1 MADKAVLRAV
11 MEMLAD
17 QLRQRHQSGASGT
30 DEINSM
36 VAQLFGRTETGE
48 RILAELA
55 EHPADP
61 ARRSAAFEFLGEA
74 LSADPQAAAAIEE
87 AVLAFLDTPPDDP
100 WTSPSDELTE
110 AKRRR
115 LLLESM
121 EFARPRPMA
130 AASAFV
136 QFFANFWPSP
146 QRDIRKIE
154 YIEIES
160 ADPAAWAILCDDGSS
175 LIVIQSRV
183 VEWLLFQAQLAWLAG
198 AGAERTGCPSTK
210 AGKIKLQA
218 IYMALVRARR
228 IDWRFGRFPGSLAVL
243 MDGGDDYNTAMN
255 EDFYTDSYL
264 FILSHEIAHCV
275 LGHANEQRSLFG
287 WSRPVAVTAR
297 ADPSEHEADRLAGE
311 VLSQFA
317 HGRADHRG
325 SSPDYEYYSAWLGAI
340 SAVAAISF
348 WESGMF
354 IRLSG
359 SHPPAAERLI
369 RLKASFAERWRHA
382 RRLRIAGL
390 DMLAAVSGLNAVI
403 DGATRPEPLPESA
416 WLAALSMPCLR
427 DDERLRLYV
436 AKTLDQVA
444 WGGQSL
450 EKVASSV
457 DIPVLSASASR
468 AEVAAYL
475 SRLGVTQERQ
485 ERLFDYGQ
493 PLMYSTAV
501 DLVSSAP
508 AFSSMESAAVQRS
521 TAYSIVMQNIDV
533 FSGSKP

>member
-1 MADKAVLRAV
+1 MADKGVLRAV
-11 MEMLAD
+11 IEIAVD
-17 QLRQRHQSGASGT
+17 RLRQRPQSGTSDI
-30 DEINSM
+30 DEIYSM
-36 VAQLFGRTETGE
+36 VAQLFGRSEAGE

-55 EHPADP
+55 EHAADP
-61 ARRSAAFEFLGEA
+61 ARRSAAIQFLGEA
-74 LSADPQAAAAIEE
+74 LSADPQAAAAIE
-87 AVLAFLDTPPDDP
+87 AAILAYLDTPPDDP
-100 WTSPSDELTE
+100 WTRPSDELTE

-121 EFARPRPMA
+121 EFSRPRPMA

-243 MDGGDDYNTAMN
+243 MDSGDYDAAMN

-275 LGHANEQRSLFG
+275 LGHANETRSLFG
-287 WSRPVAVTAR
+287 WSQPVAVTAR

-317 HGRADHRG
+317 RGRADHRG
-325 SSPDYEYYSAWLGAI
+325 SSPDGEYYNAWLGAI
-340 SAVAAISF
+340 AAVAAISF

-359 SHPPAAERLI
+359 SHPPAAERLS
-369 RLKASFAERWRHA
+369 RLKAGFAEKWRHA

-403 DGATRPEPLPESA
+403 DGATRPEPLPEGA
-416 WLAALSMPCLR
+416 WLAALAMPCLR

-436 AKTLDQVA
+436 AKTLDQIA
-444 WGGQSL
+444 WGGPSL
-450 EKVASSV
+450 EKIASSV
-457 DIPVLSASASR
+457 AIPVLPAGASR
-468 AEVAAYL
+468 TEVAAYL
-475 SRLGVTQERQ
+475 SRLGVTEERQ
-485 ERLFDYGQ
+485 ERLFDYAQ

-501 DLVSSAP
+501 DLISSAP
-508 AFSSMESAAVQRS
+508 ALSSMESAAVQRS

-533 FSGSKP
+533 FSGSKS